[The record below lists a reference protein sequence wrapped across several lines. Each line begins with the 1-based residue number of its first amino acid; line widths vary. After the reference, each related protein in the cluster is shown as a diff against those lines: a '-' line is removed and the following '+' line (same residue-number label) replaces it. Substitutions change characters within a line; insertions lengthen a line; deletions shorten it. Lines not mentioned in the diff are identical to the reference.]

1 MRAYVSNFNVV
12 FKKNRLVLPLGSNIP
27 FPFHLRNPGSPT
39 NVILMYKKVIKLVM
53 WFNEWAESSF
63 EDILQNNA
71 MFETLALTRVIN
83 WCHFINISWF
93 VNQWMFFH
101 EFSISMLRM
110 LMVGTIYQ
118 SIQWIPFSN
127 VVTKDG

>member
-1 MRAYVSNFNVV
+1 
-12 FKKNRLVLPLGSNIP
+12 
-27 FPFHLRNPGSPT
+27 
-39 NVILMYKKVIKLVM
+39 M

-71 MFETLALTRVIN
+71 MYETLALTRGIN
-83 WCHFINISWF
+83 WCQFTNISWF

-110 LMVGTIYQ
+110 LMVRTIYQ
-118 SIQWIPFSN
+118 SIQWIPPFSN